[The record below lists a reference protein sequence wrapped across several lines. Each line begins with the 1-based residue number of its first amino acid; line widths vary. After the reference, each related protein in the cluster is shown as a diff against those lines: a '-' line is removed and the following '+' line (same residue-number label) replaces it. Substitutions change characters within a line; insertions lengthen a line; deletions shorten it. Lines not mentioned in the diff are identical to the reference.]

1 MIHMDGMEELKTA
14 YPQFFESDARK
25 AFMAKFRD
33 AKGDFVT
40 RISTIGENKMSRTR
54 IFMTEYALT
63 FIEKIIECCKIFIFQ
78 VYFFRK
84 GTEIGRFP
92 TSELDLTI
100 GSPDPALGFL
110 FGPGNTMDLAWND
123 NRFDDGHQIICG
135 SAMIKGIE
143 CQVAF
148 EIVDHDTIGEMLME
162 SAKLGET
169 TLRRI
174 SVRSERGQRALKR
187 KQVEEALKTGGI
199 QGQFV
204 FA

>member
-1 MIHMDGMEELKTA
+1 
-14 YPQFFESDARK
+14 
-25 AFMAKFRD
+25 
-33 AKGDFVT
+33 
-40 RISTIGENKMSRTR
+40 
-54 IFMTEYALT
+54 
-63 FIEKIIECCKIFIFQ
+63 
-78 VYFFRK
+78 
-84 GTEIGRFP
+84 
-92 TSELDLTI
+92 
-100 GSPDPALGFL
+100 
-110 FGPGNTMDLAWND
+110 MDLAWND

-135 SAMIKGIE
+135 SAMIKRIE